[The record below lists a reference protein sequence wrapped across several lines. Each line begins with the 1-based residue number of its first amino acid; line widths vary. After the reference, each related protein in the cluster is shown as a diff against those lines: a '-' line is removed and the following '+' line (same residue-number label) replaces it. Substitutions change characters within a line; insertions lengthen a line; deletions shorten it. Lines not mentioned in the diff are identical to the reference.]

1 MTPESL
7 EESMGGHGSLLGPQ
21 KGSSFHRNRTS
32 VKQCA
37 SHTSHPARILADCEV
52 WEVHC
57 LTDVRFRWFPRCPKG
72 ASWSPKGAPRGSM
85 ELHGSL
91 LEPPMNFFDCT
102 KKVTKCQPY
111 FFIFF
116 CVKYYFSDDHIKKSY
131 RSKENIDQKIK
142 MYEKKITLL
151 ENNTNNIIEYPENNN
166 NKKKK
171 KYFFWNLINQ
181 ND

>member
-1 MTPESL
+1 MIKEIKYVFYLVSIFL
-7 EESMGGHGSLLGPQ
+7 
-21 KGSSFHRNRTS
+21 
-32 VKQCA
+32 
-37 SHTSHPARILADCEV
+37 
-52 WEVHC
+52 
-57 LTDVRFRWFPRCPKG
+57 
-72 ASWSPKGAPRGSM
+72 
-85 ELHGSL
+85 
-91 LEPPMNFFDCT
+91 
-102 KKVTKCQPY
+102 
-111 FFIFF
+111 FIFF

>member
-1 MTPESL
+1 MIKEIKYVFYLVSI
-7 EESMGGHGSLLGPQ
+7 
-21 KGSSFHRNRTS
+21 F
-32 VKQCA
+32 
-37 SHTSHPARILADCEV
+37 
-52 WEVHC
+52 
-57 LTDVRFRWFPRCPKG
+57 
-72 ASWSPKGAPRGSM
+72 
-85 ELHGSL
+85 
-91 LEPPMNFFDCT
+91 
-102 KKVTKCQPY
+102 

-116 CVKYYFSDDHIKKSY
+116 WDKYYFSDDHIKKSY

>member
-1 MTPESL
+1 MIKEIKYVFYLVSI
-7 EESMGGHGSLLGPQ
+7 
-21 KGSSFHRNRTS
+21 F
-32 VKQCA
+32 
-37 SHTSHPARILADCEV
+37 
-52 WEVHC
+52 
-57 LTDVRFRWFPRCPKG
+57 
-72 ASWSPKGAPRGSM
+72 
-85 ELHGSL
+85 
-91 LEPPMNFFDCT
+91 
-102 KKVTKCQPY
+102 

-116 CVKYYFSDDHIKKSY
+116 CVKYNFSDDHIKKSY

>member
-1 MTPESL
+1 ML
-7 EESMGGHGSLLGPQ
+7 
-21 KGSSFHRNRTS
+21 
-32 VKQCA
+32 
-37 SHTSHPARILADCEV
+37 
-52 WEVHC
+52 
-57 LTDVRFRWFPRCPKG
+57 
-72 ASWSPKGAPRGSM
+72 
-85 ELHGSL
+85 
-91 LEPPMNFFDCT
+91 
-102 KKVTKCQPY
+102 
-111 FFIFF
+111 
-116 CVKYYFSDDHIKKSY
+116 SDDHIKKSY